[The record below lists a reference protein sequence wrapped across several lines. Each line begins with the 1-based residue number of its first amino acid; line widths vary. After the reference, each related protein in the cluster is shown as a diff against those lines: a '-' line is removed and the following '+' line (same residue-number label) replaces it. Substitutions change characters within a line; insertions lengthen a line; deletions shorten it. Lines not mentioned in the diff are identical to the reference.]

1 MYSTLMVAALLSD
14 GCFSRSPDGAVYGME
29 VTLEGVRSRRR
40 VGEKVWWTRVH
51 TVRSD
56 IGEEPRRL
64 FEHNSVRNVCNAV
77 MVRGVV
83 CQIDLR
89 ESGGPVALLRT
100 DDLGEG
106 FCHGAI
112 QALDSPV
119 GLWMCWRGH
128 RMGNPETSAELS
140 ELGTGKARTS
150 VGVKGRGNT
159 VSAVPTQKHGT
170 GNFGS
175 GRSDGMHFR
184 VLGKCV
190 LNDRDETETFF
201 GCR

>member
-1 MYSTLMVAALLSD
+1 MYTTLVAAASLSG
-14 GCFSRSPDGAVYGME
+14 GCVSGSPEGAVHGME
-29 VTLEGVRSRRR
+29 VTLEDVRSRRR

-64 FEHNSVRNVCNAV
+64 FEHDSVRNVGNAV

-89 ESGGPVALLRT
+89 EFDGPVALVRT

-106 FCHGAI
+106 FCHGAV

-119 GLWMCWRGH
+119 SLWIGWRGH
-128 RMGNPETSAELS
+128 RMRNSETSAELS
-140 ELGTGKARTS
+140 EPGTGKGRPS
-150 VGVKGRGNT
+150 V
-159 VSAVPTQKHGT
+159 
-170 GNFGS
+170 
-175 GRSDGMHFR
+175 
-184 VLGKCV
+184 
-190 LNDRDETETFF
+190 E
-201 GCR
+201 